1 MADVITLLDLPQ
13 TSKAFT
19 SLRAKVVQLSNDG
32 SASPPHKTARLEGDS
47 DSGSASR
54 SRSRGKER
62 NGGLITLQIVGEPG
76 MSVLAIMSGTCNRSF
91 V

>member
-19 SLRAKVVQLSNDG
+19 SLRATMAHVAKDG
-32 SASPPHKTARLEGDS
+32 SASPPRKAARLDGDS

-54 SRSRGKER
+54 SRSRAKQQKGD
-62 NGGLITLQIVGEPG
+62 LITLQIIGEPG
-76 MSVLAIMSGTCNRSF
+76 MSKLLILIDGY
-91 V
+91 